1 MEGDVILELNGKPT
15 ASVPDLHH
23 ILTGETVGRPL
34 SIKILRERQ
43 VMEGTITP
51 TDIPPHF

>member
-1 MEGDVILELNGKPT
+1 MILELNGKPT